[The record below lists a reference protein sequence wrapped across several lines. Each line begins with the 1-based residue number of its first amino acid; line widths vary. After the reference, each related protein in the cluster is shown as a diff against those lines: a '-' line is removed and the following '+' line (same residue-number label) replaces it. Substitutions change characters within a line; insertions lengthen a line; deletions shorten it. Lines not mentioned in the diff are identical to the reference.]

1 MNLDNYNK
9 SFRKKL
15 GKRIKEIRSEKGL
28 TQEDMEEGT
37 YGLPLRTYVELERG
51 NSNVTI
57 HTLIRVA
64 FRLGVKVQDLL
75 DFN

>member
-1 MNLDNYNK
+1 MNLDTYNK

-15 GKRIKEIRSEKGL
+15 GTRIKEIRKEKGL
-28 TQEDMEEGT
+28 TQEDMEDGIYGT
-37 YGLPLRTYVELERG
+37 PLRTYVEVERG

-64 FRLGVKVQDLL
+64 FRLGVKVQDL
-75 DFN
+75 FNFK